1 MRAFEIKKGIY
12 WVGAIDWEL
21 SEFHGYLTQRGSTYN
36 AYLIIDEKIVLV
48 DTVKSHVTDDLISRI
63 KTIIDPS
70 KIDII
75 ISNHTEM
82 DHSGS
87 IPAIMKYSPNAT
99 VVCSPMGE
107 KGLKKHFD
115 ATQWKFKVVETG
127 DKINIGKRDLSFI
140 LMQMVH
146 WPDSMAT
153 YCLQEKL
160 LMPNDI
166 FGQHMASYERFV
178 DENRFDV
185 VMEEAKKYFANIL
198 LPYSR
203 QSLDAVTQIEKL
215 SLDMIAPSHGLI
227 WRGDDVK
234 KILKAY
240 DKWDANI
247 TVNKAV
253 IVYDTMWGSTKEM
266 ATSIY
271 KAFEAK
277 NINVEIKNLR
287 KTHISDIMTDII
299 DAKYIC
305 VGSPTLNNTMMPTVA
320 SFLYYLKGLRPQ
332 NRIAI
337 AFGSYGW
344 GGQSLNEIEKV
355 FEFLKYQ
362 TLDTI
367 KFEYVPRK
375 ADLEKM
381 TEDLKN
387 KLG

>member
-1 MRAFEIKKGIY
+1 MRAFEIKKDIY

-48 DTVKSHVTDDLISRI
+48 DTVKAHVTDDLISRI
-63 KTIIDPS
+63 KSVIDPS

-87 IPAIMKYSPNAT
+87 IPAIMKYCPNAT
-99 VVCSPMGE
+99 VVCSPNGE

-115 ATQWKFKVVETG
+115 TASWKFKVVNTG

-153 YCLQEKL
+153 YSFKDKL

-178 DENRFDV
+178 DENRFDI

-203 QSLDAVTQIEKL
+203 QSLAAVTQIEKL
-215 SLDMIAPSHGLI
+215 DIDMIAPSHGLI
-227 WRGDDVK
+227 WRGEDVK
-234 KILKAY
+234 KILKSY

-247 TVNKAV
+247 SENKAV
-253 IVYDTMWGSTKEM
+253 IIYDTMWGSTKKM
-266 ATSIY
+266 ASSIY

-287 KTHISDIMTDII
+287 KIHISDIMTDVL

-320 SFLYYLKGLRPQ
+320 KFLYYLKGLRPQ

-344 GGQSLNEIEKV
+344 GGQSLNEIEKI

-362 TLDTI
+362 ILDTI
-367 KFEYVPRK
+367 KFEYVPSDQ
-375 ADLEKM
+375 DLDKM
-381 TEDLKN
+381 TMDLKN

>member
-1 MRAFEIKKGIY
+1 MRAVEVKKGIY

-21 SEFHGYLTQRGSTYN
+21 TEFHGYLTQRGSTYN

-48 DTVKSHVTDDLISRI
+48 DTVKSHLTDELISRI

-87 IPAIMKYSPNAT
+87 IPAIMKYCPNAEI
-99 VVCSPMGE
+99 VCSPMGE

-115 ATQWKFKVVETG
+115 TTSWKFRVVNTG

-178 DENRFDV
+178 DEDRFDV

-203 QSLDAVTQIEKL
+203 QSQDAVSQIEKL
-215 SLDMIAPSHGLI
+215 DLDMIAPSHGLI

-240 DKWDANI
+240 DKWDSNI
-247 TVNKAV
+247 CENKAV

-266 ATSIY
+266 AMSIY

-277 NINVEIKNLR
+277 NINVEIKCLK
-287 KTHISDIMTDII
+287 KTHISDIMTDVL

-320 SFLYYLKGLRPQ
+320 SFLYYMKGLRPQ
-332 NRIAI
+332 NRIGI

-367 KFEYVPRK
+367 KFEYIPRK
-375 ADLEKM
+375 DDLEKM
-381 TEDLKN
+381 TKDLKN